1 MMNCYRTEFFAIC
14 SNNGIRI
21 RYSLVIKTDSVIE
34 VEAIIKEIDSITI
47 GFHEE
52 LADHLFDVFGG
63 VQTMIANHHSVE
75 IETIRGLE

>member
-1 MMNCYRTEFFAIC
+1 
-14 SNNGIRI
+14 
-21 RYSLVIKTDSVIE
+21 LVIKTDSVIE
-34 VEAIIKEIDSITI
+34 VEAIIKELDSITS

-63 VQTMIANHHSVE
+63 FQTMIANHHSVE